1 MLFCMWAV
9 VAPALVEERTGVFGA
24 FGRSR
29 ELTKGARWKV
39 FGLELILLVAMW
51 IVTLMFGLLILRTN
65 NAEALAQNAVS
76 VGWIVGSAVL
86 NTLIYTVW
94 GTRSEEHTSELQSL
108 MRISYAV
115 FCLKKKKNQR

>member
-24 FGRSR
+24 FGRRR

-51 IVTLMFGLLILRTN
+51 IVTLVFGLLILRTN
-65 NAEALAQNAVS
+65 NAEALAQNAVGPDERR
-76 VGWIVGSAVL
+76 VGKECVS
-86 NTLIYTVW
+86 TC
-94 GTRSEEHTSELQSL
+94 RSRWWRSHKQ
-108 MRISYAV
+108 
-115 FCLKKKKNQR
+115 KKN

>member
-1 MLFCMWAV
+1 MWAV

-51 IVTLMFGLLILRTN
+51 IVTLVFGLLILRTN
-65 NAEALAQNAVS
+65 TAEALAQNAVS
-76 VGWIVGSAVL
+76 VGLIVGSDVL
-86 NTLIYTVW
+86 NTTTYLECGPVQPSLSVKPPP
-94 GTRSEEHTSELQSL
+94 GTEG
-108 MRISYAV
+108 
-115 FCLKKKKNQR
+115 